1 MSFFDEVDEPP
12 RPPRTAQ
19 RRSRPSGGRR
29 PPGDQQAIQ
38 TRRTIAVVV
47 VVIVVILMGLLIK
60 SCSDSARIN
69 GLKDYNN
76 SVATLIGESDSLGSS
91 VFQSLTSGGGSGG
104 AQNTQVALAGLL
116 KKARQR
122 VTQAQGLS
130 VPGEMQAAQAN
141 VVLALKMRRDGIEV
155 IANEIQPALAQT
167 ASKDAI
173 NQIASAMARFYAS
186 DVVYK
191 AYAVPEIASALNG
204 AGIAVG
210 GANGEVINGGQFL
223 SDLGWLQTGTVAERI
238 GAQVPGSAQ
247 LSVSLTQVAVG
258 TNTMVAGVTN
268 HVQSNPPPTFTLS
281 VTNTSHHTETGIP
294 CSVSVTGASDTG
306 TSTIT
311 SLAAGGSTTCNVTLP
326 TSPPKNVYNVTALAG
341 SVAGAKNSSNF
352 PVQFL

>member
-19 RRSRPSGGRR
+19 RRPRPSGGRR

-38 TRRTIAVVV
+38 TRRTVAVVV
-47 VVIVVILMGLLIK
+47 VVVVVILMGLLIK

-76 SVATLIGESDSLGSS
+76 SVATLIGQSDSLGSS
-91 VFQSLTSGGGSGG
+91 VFQVLTSGASG
-104 AQNTQVALAGLL
+104 QNRQNELAGLL
-116 KKARQR
+116 SKARQR

-155 IANEIQPALAQT
+155 VANEIQPALAQT

-191 AYAVPEIASALNG
+191 AYAVPEIAAALNG

-210 GANGEVINGGQFL
+210 GANG
-223 SDLGWLQTGTVAERI
+223 
-238 GAQVPGSAQ
+238 
-247 LSVSLTQVAVG
+247 
-258 TNTMVAGVTN
+258 
-268 HVQSNPPPTFTLS
+268 
-281 VTNTSHHTETGIP
+281 
-294 CSVSVTGASDTG
+294 
-306 TSTIT
+306 
-311 SLAAGGSTTCNVTLP
+311 
-326 TSPPKNVYNVTALAG
+326 
-341 SVAGAKNSSNF
+341 
-352 PVQFL
+352 